1 MSRNHIPLPGRPGR
15 RSSRTSSPA
24 PGGTD
29 LLQAKA
35 GGRKTHATRP
45 GSTTNVKEV
54 YDGGTA
60 TGDTFDDVK
69 ILVAKVNGVRIKA
82 NRN

>member
-1 MSRNHIPLPGRPGR
+1 MEG
-15 RSSRTSSPA
+15 
-24 PGGTD
+24 
-29 LLQAKA
+29 
-35 GGRKTHATRP
+35 KTHATRP
-45 GSTTNVKEV
+45 GSTTTAKEV

-82 NRN
+82 NRI